1 MLRPIPIVCVVLAI
15 GLLYAAVFV
24 NNTPFQCMASFL
36 LGVGVGGLPS
46 LISGRTSAA
55 KRPAV
60 AATQAKTSS
69 VDLEDLELRCKVRGD
84 FETAGLIDRLQALAG
99 RLRDCEAAAGADSVD
114 LTMKMR
120 KMYDNAAAFCGR
132 ALALHLA
139 RREMVTDDAKQKV
152 DDQRKALLDEIT
164 AAVGAIESGVDRLRV
179 AAATAGDADRKEE
192 LSDLNAD
199 LDRRLEVARK
209 VEQRMA
215 DIEAQ
220 ARGDYSKAAAFVEGN
235 HEGHEGARR
244 PE

>member
-1 MLRPIPIVCVVLAI
+1 
-15 GLLYAAVFV
+15 
-24 NNTPFQCMASFL
+24 MA
-36 LGVGVGGLPS
+36 
-46 LISGRTSAA
+46 RT
-55 KRPAV
+55 
-60 AATQAKTSS
+60 

-84 FETAGLIDRLQALAG
+84 FETAGLIDRLQALSG

-139 RREMVTDDAKQKV
+139 RREMVTDEAKQKV
-152 DDQRKALLDEIT
+152 DDQRRALVDEIT
-164 AAVGAIESGVDRLRV
+164 AAVAAVENGVDRLRA

-192 LSDLNAD
+192 LADLNAD
-199 LDRRLEVARK
+199 LDRRLEVASK

-220 ARGDYSKAAAFVEGN
+220 ARGDYSKAAAYVQG
-235 HEGHEGARR
+235 R
-244 PE
+244 

>member
-1 MLRPIPIVCVVLAI
+1 MPIAWSIAFLI
-15 GLLYAAVFV
+15 GLVAGGFNEHYFGSRRRGQESPAG
-24 NNTPFQCMASFL
+24 T
-36 LGVGVGGLPS
+36 LGTR
-46 LISGRTSAA
+46 GRFAG
-55 KRPAV
+55 
-60 AATQAKTSS
+60 ATIDPIARA

-99 RLRDCEAAAGADSVD
+99 RLRECEAAAGAESVD

-120 KMYDNAAAFCGR
+120 KMYDNAAAFCER

-139 RREMVTDDAKQKV
+139 RREMVTDEARQKV

-235 HEGHEGARR
+235 HEGHEAARR